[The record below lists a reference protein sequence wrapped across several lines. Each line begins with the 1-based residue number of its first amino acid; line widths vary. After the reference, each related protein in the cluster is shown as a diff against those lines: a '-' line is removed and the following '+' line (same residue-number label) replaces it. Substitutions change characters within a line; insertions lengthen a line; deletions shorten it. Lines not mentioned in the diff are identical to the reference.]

1 MTTEEFSNS
10 MDTMLASYSSQAVF
24 GEQASKAEIVLDEYE
39 KSVLLTQAQDIIVKS
54 YFDARLNAEG
64 MGLDDGTKR
73 QLDFSSLIRVA
84 NLSPLATQENTYD
97 SRGIMYQMPIG
108 ADENSPQALFILNE
122 RLVNTIGYYENSD
135 EMDIEVTDG
144 SHRYK
149 VGHTKITNKS
159 PYPLQPVIILQESS
173 DYDKPTIELQPR
185 NSGVYHNQTYDEDML
200 KIVFVCK
207 GKNLESLFNSGE
219 LRIYSGKIHSEL
231 YDIEFTRYFDPLYET
246 YSDSD
251 LQHPYTLTDQLLLPI
266 DSKEAHK
273 SKEYVIV
280 PISYK
285 EYDRM
290 MSRPYSQPLKKQ
302 AWRLFQNQVTGFDV
316 QTELIPKFNVKTGD
330 TVIDIGSNPIDH
342 ITTESSEFLYKIRY
356 VQRPTPIVLEDLPE
370 GLTINGE
377 SKETEC
383 SLNPVLHQ
391 DILNKA
397 VELALATRGGTP
409 AATQAASQQQ
419 RRQE

>member
-10 MDTMLASYSSQAVF
+10 MDTMLASHSSQAVF

-97 SRGIMYQMPIG
+97 SRGIMYQMPTG

-122 RLVNTIGYYENSD
+122 KLVNSKTYYRKEYNGN
-135 EMDIEVTDG
+135 IEIPSGPVTE
-144 SHRYK
+144 S
-149 VGHTKITNKS
+149 VGEISIVNKT
-159 PYPLQPVIILQESS
+159 PYSLHPVIFLQNSRVGETEIT
-173 DYDKPTIELQPR
+173 YIPELD
-185 NSGVYHNQTYDEDML
+185 SISEGVLTVYFMCQGAHVGE
-200 KIVFVCK
+200 
-207 GKNLESLFNSGE
+207 LFNSGE
-219 LRIYSGKIHSEL
+219 LRVSSGLIQNDKF
-231 YDIEFTRYFDPLYET
+231 DIKFTRWFDPNYET
-246 YSDSD
+246 YNESYEY
-251 LQHPYTLTDQLLLPI
+251 PYTLTTATSAPTSFQEI
-266 DSKEAHK
+266 NEN
-273 SKEYVIV
+273 KEYVIV

-316 QTELIPKFNVKTGD
+316 QTELIPKFNVTNED
-330 TVIDIGSNPIDH
+330 TVITIDG
-342 ITTESSEFLYKIRY
+342 IDTTMQESEFIYKIRY
-356 VQRPTPIVLEDLPE
+356 VQRPTPIVLEDLPD
-370 GLTINGE
+370 GLSIDGV
-377 SKETEC
+377 SSETEC